1 MPAAAFFTFD
11 ANNKVAAL
19 ALYMDRYKF
28 TKVTLASPATV
39 NREMTHVL
47 ERLSDEERK

>member
-11 ANNKVAAL
+11 ANNNLAAL

-28 TKVTLASPATV
+28 TGATQASQAEV
-39 NREMTHVL
+39 SREMTHLL
-47 ERLSDEERK
+47 ERLSNTKR